1 MFIKKNDFNTVMYA
15 ELIDVISRE
24 EDAILDAAIAAAIQ
38 QAKGYLNRYDTDAL
52 FNAYGDDR
60 DPLLLLWA
68 KDIAAWHFIGLANAN
83 VDLELR
89 KTRRDEAIRELEK
102 IQGGKFLPDGWP
114 EVAEEHPGDN
124 AIIKVSSRP
133 RRETNY

>member
-1 MFIKKNDFNTVMYA
+1 MFIDETDFNTVMYA

-24 EDAILDAAIAAAIQ
+24 DDSILEAAIAAAEQ
-38 QAKGYLNRYDTDAL
+38 QAKGYLARYDTDAL
-52 FNAYGDDR
+52 FTAIDAAR
-60 DPLLLLWA
+60 DPLLLLWV

-89 KTRRDEAIRELEK
+89 KTRRDEAIKELEK
-102 IQGGKFLPDGWP
+102 IQSGKFLPLGW
-114 EVAEEHPGDN
+114 AELTEENPGDN
-124 AIIKVSSRP
+124 AIVKISSRP